1 MDIMDMLPEKNFGE
15 STKAAKITIIGVG
28 GGGGNAANR
37 MYTEGIQDVDFIIC
51 NSDQQDLEK
60 SPIPTKVQLGEGHGC
75 GSNAEKGQDYAKEAT
90 EQISTLLEGTEMV
103 FITAGMGGGTGTGA
117 APVIAEIAKN
127 KGILTVAIVT
137 MPYKWEG
144 SARYKNAMNGIEQLS
159 EHVDSILIINN
170 DALRQQFGKLTLS
183 QGWKAADGILSVAA
197 RSIAEIMQKTGF
209 VNVDFEDVRAVM
221 ANSGVAIMASG
232 SGSGENRAFDVVEN
246 TLESP
251 LLNKADIRGAKRILL
266 NLSSSKNEEFELT
279 IDEQGIIMD
288 TIREKAGTD
297 VNITWGYLAA
307 DDLNDSDEVRMTL
320 IATGFEV
327 NDIPDLREEEPV
339 KKVRLGENR
348 VVEQVEPQTSGTQTT
363 LKFDNPPQTTNFDY
377 GKVRSM
383 EDISEFEQPAFMR
396 KHTGE
401 QTSPQATVTATI
413 QGTAPTQFTINKND
427 NGIVLGENKFLNNN
441 VD

>member
-1 MDIMDMLPEKNFGE
+1 MLPTTNFGE
-15 STKAAKITIIGVG
+15 SKKAASITIIGVG

-37 MYTEGIQDVDFIIC
+37 MYAEGIQDVDFIIC
-51 NSDQQDLEK
+51 NSDRQDLEK
-60 SPIPTKVQLGEGHGC
+60 SPIPTKVQLGEGLGC

-90 EQISTLLEGTEMV
+90 EQISSLLDGTQMV

-144 SARYKNAMNGIEQLS
+144 TARYKNAMNGIEQLS

-170 DALRQQFGKLTLS
+170 ESLRQQFGKLGITK
-183 QGWKAADGILSVAA
+183 GWKAADGILGVAA

-221 ANSGVAIMASG
+221 KDSGVAIMASG
-232 SGSGENRAFDVVEN
+232 SGKGENRAFDVVEN

-251 LLNKADIRGAKRILL
+251 LLNKADIHGAKKILL
-266 NLSSSKNEEFELT
+266 NLSSSKNDEYELT
-279 IDEQGIIMD
+279 NDEQGLIMD
-288 TIREKAGTD
+288 TLREKAGTD

-307 DDLNDSDEVRMTL
+307 DDLDDSDEVRMTL

-327 NDIPDLREEEPV
+327 SDIPDLREEEPV
-339 KKVRLGENR
+339 QTVRLGNNK
-348 VVEQVEPQTSGTQTT
+348 VVEQTVPQVSGTQTT
-363 LKFDNPPQTTNFDY
+363 LKFDTPSTQSSSFDY
-377 GKVRSM
+377 GKVREMS
-383 EDISEFEQPAFMR
+383 DISEYNQPAFLR
-396 KHTGE
+396 K
-401 QTSPQATVTATI
+401 QNAAQAKPQATVTTTV